1 MKDEQYP
8 CQTGCRRTLDGHSGW
23 VQAETM
29 GASRGVSEVQGPRW
43 HRLRGGS
50 VPARGYR
57 EGSRRNAEGVS
68 LISRYKQT
76 YQVTPP
82 RRTHGRNGSTG
93 AERWASLDGRKRKMG
108 GSGHSGVPLF
118 RGGVGLRGGGG
129 MVSDVPEHPPRRN
142 TTTVADHHRRVP
154 GEGCKSGKP
163 GYRRITTDTAL
174 LLWLWAGWSAPR
186 AAPGCPDAVSGCAQ
200 RSQATMV
207 TVTSH
212 QTS

>member
-118 RGGVGLRGGGG
+118 RGGVGLRGGGVWSP
-129 MVSDVPEHPPRRN
+129 MSRN
-142 TTTVADHHRRVP
+142 TLHAGTPQRWQTTIV
-154 GEGCKSGKP
+154 
-163 GYRRITTDTAL
+163 
-174 LLWLWAGWSAPR
+174 
-186 AAPGCPDAVSGCAQ
+186 GCPERGASQENPGIGVSRQTQHCSSGCGLAGVPPVQRPVAQ
-200 RSQATMV
+200 TLCRVALSDRRQRW
-207 TVTSH
+207 SR
-212 QTS
+212 